1 MSQPETAQQAT
12 APHEGTPVSAG
23 IVTAV
28 VGSSSSFVV
37 VLAGLTAVGASP
49 AQSASGLL
57 TLLVSQALG
66 MLWLAV
72 RHRTP
77 ITLAWSTPGAALL
90 VSTGA
95 VTGGWAAAVGAFI
108 VTGVLIVLTGLI
120 PALGDL
126 IARIPTS
133 LARAMLAGVLLPICL
148 EPVTGL
154 ADSPAYV
161 GPVVLAW
168 VVMHRISR
176 RWAVP
181 VSLVVA
187 LVVVLVSAGSSI
199 SSSDLVPTLTW
210 TTPHWTVSAVVSIAI
225 PLYIVTM
232 ASQNVPGV
240 AVMSSYGYQVP
251 WRETMTV
258 TGIGTLI
265 GAPFGGHAINL
276 AAITAA
282 MTAGPT
288 AGADRSRRWTAVV
301 AAAATYLILALACGA
316 LTALVAA
323 APGDVMQAAAGLA
336 LLGTLAAS
344 LAGALAD
351 EDGREAAV
359 VCFVVAASGVSI
371 LGIGAAF
378 WALLA
383 GLVLRPL
390 LSVARR

>member
-1 MSQPETAQQAT
+1 MSH
-12 APHEGTPVSAG
+12 HEGTPVSAG

-37 VLAGLTAVGASP
+37 VLAGLTAVGASH
-49 AQSASGLL
+49 AQAASGLL
-57 TLLVSQALG
+57 TLLISQALG

-95 VTGGWAAAVGAFI
+95 VTGGWAAAVGAFV
-108 VTGVLIVLTGLI
+108 VTGVLILLTGLI

-187 LVVVLVSAGSSI
+187 LIVVVVSAGSSI

-240 AVMSSYGYQVP
+240 AVMSSYDYQVP

-282 MTAGPT
+282 MTAGPM

-301 AAAATYLILALACGA
+301 AAAATYLVLALACGA

-390 LSVARR
+390 LRPALSAARR